1 MSKEEFLAELREAL
15 VEEVPVETI
24 NENIKYYD
32 EYISSKGG
40 KEEQEKEISNIGD
53 PRLIAR
59 TIIEGYKMSNEYKYT
74 GGRENTSNYTYSEYR
89 QESNGQNSSYHVNE
103 TTKKSSINDA
113 LSTAKRVA
121 IILAVVLVLFVVLRF
136 AISLFFSI
144 VLPAALIYLAVRY
157 IMRLF
162 HDK

>member
-15 VEEVPVETI
+15 VDDVPIEKI

-74 GGRENTSNYTYSEYR
+74 GGRENTSNYSYSEYR
-89 QESNGQNSSYHVNE
+89 QESSGQNNGYNAKE
-103 TTKKSSINDA
+103 PTKKSSIYDA
-113 LSTAKRVA
+113 LSTARRVA
-121 IILAVVLVLFVVLRF
+121 IIVAVVLILFVVLKF

-144 VLPAALIYLAVRY
+144 VLPAALIYFAVKY

-162 HDK
+162 RDK